1 MRQGPNSRR
10 TRGRNNNSNRRS
22 NLPNRNQT
30 FDSNGPEVRIRGNA
44 YQVHEKYLALARDSF
59 ASGDRVM
66 SENYLQHAEHYCRII
81 NAMNDA
87 YREAQQQQ
95 FEPREHRDN
104 GNREQGWKGSQGRD
118 AGNRDDTSAE
128 LVARDGNGRDRN
140 GHDTAADGAADQA
153 GRENGSWRD
162 GANGE
167 AQAADRPLEG
177 DPRDE
182 GDPDFG
188 ADPRRDDGRGDGNG
202 ADVSA
207 SSNGADATPPADN
220 GAAEAAEA
228 EPARPVRRRRPG
240 RPRRTANAAA
250 TSQGSAEASESGSE
264 SSGEEFPT
272 TNN

>member
-87 YREAQQQQ
+87 YRDAQQQQ

-104 GNREQGWKGSQGRD
+104 GSREQGWRGPQGRD
-118 AGNRDDTSAE
+118 AGSRDETGAE
-128 LVARDGNGRDRN
+128 SPARDGNGRDRS
-140 GHDTAADGAADQA
+140 GPDTAADGSGDQA
-153 GRENGSWRD
+153 GRENGAWRD

-177 DPRDE
+177 DPRDDGE
-182 GDPDFG
+182 AGFG
-188 ADPRRDDGRGDGNG
+188 ADPRREDGRGDGNG
-202 ADVSA
+202 ADASA
-207 SSNGADATPPADN
+207 SSNGADTPPAADN
-220 GAAEAAEA
+220 GTTEAAEA

-250 TSQGSAEASESGSE
+250 SQGSTEASETAGE